1 MPLTQTPSQLLCSTF
16 LNLHVSGCLLTRLRL
31 YLSGRSVLEEM
42 LGSFLPNWVAWL
54 WSVGEAY
61 LDHLIKVE
69 WPKLLPFQVT
79 LFLLV
84 FNKYFMGV
92 YFEAV

>member
-42 LGSFLPNWVAWL
+42 LGSFLPV
-54 WSVGEAY
+54 
-61 LDHLIKVE
+61 
-69 WPKLLPFQVT
+69 
-79 LFLLV
+79 
-84 FNKYFMGV
+84 
-92 YFEAV
+92 